1 MKRWMLVMLFAI
13 VAGMLAA
20 CGSGEPVEEKEYDA
34 FKEEIAKE
42 DFTGFAYILSDY
54 EAEDNGYLPVLEE
67 VFEEEGQTLV
77 YFNDQQASDD
87 VHEVFNEDSKKKDL
101 FLPIDTIAYIEN
113 GQPAA
118 ELEVT
123 EELIQEKDQETLRTF
138 VADHS

>member
-1 MKRWMLVMLFAI
+1 MGKLENGRSVKRQGDESMKRWMLVMLFAI

-87 VHEVFNEDSKKKDL
+87 VHEVFNEDSKKKD
-101 FLPIDTIAYIEN
+101 
-113 GQPAA
+113 
-118 ELEVT
+118 
-123 EELIQEKDQETLRTF
+123 
-138 VADHS
+138 